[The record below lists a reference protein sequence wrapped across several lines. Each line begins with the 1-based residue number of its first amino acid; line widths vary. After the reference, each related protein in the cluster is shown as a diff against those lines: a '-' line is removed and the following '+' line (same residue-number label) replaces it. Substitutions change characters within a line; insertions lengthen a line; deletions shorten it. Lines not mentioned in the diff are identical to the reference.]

1 MERRRTGGGGLVVVA
16 IRILVSGSSCF
27 LVIISGFGFGTGF
40 GLGFGLTSGL
50 LAGASLSVL
59 LKFIFENT
67 VQLTQD
73 CTLRV
78 CRFRDYLLRF
88 AKQVIKLGI

>member
-16 IRILVSGSSCF
+16 VGILVSGSSCF

-59 LKFIFENT
+59 LKFIFEKYCST
-67 VQLTQD
+67 HSGLH
-73 CTLRV
+73 
-78 CRFRDYLLRF
+78 F
-88 AKQVIKLGI
+88 ASL